1 MTVAEIVQ
9 LLTTEA
15 ERQEKLGRF
24 DSSAVLRAMVKKIE
38 EGTGAAGRGSV

>member
-15 ERQEKLGRF
+15 ERQEKRGRF
-24 DSSAVLRAMVKKIE
+24 DTAAVLREVAKRI
-38 EGTGAAGRGSV
+38 TRGD